1 MRKSGTLT
9 IVLFA
14 LFALLGGKAFAQKH
28 KAGDIVGI
36 WYNEEKTSKVQIYE
50 ESNKLFAK
58 IVWLKEPND
67 PATGKPKTDHL
78 NPDSKLQSNPRLGLM
93 VLKNFIFDGED
104 EWKDGTIYDP
114 NNGKTYTCHIHFSDS
129 PNVLKIRGYIGIS
142 LIGRT
147 TYWTKTIL
155 LP

>member
-9 IVLFA
+9 FVLFI
-14 LFALLGGKAFAQKH
+14 LFALLGSKTFAQKH
-28 KAGDIVGI
+28 KAGDITGI
-36 WYNEEKTSKVQIYE
+36 WYNEEKSSKLQIYE
-50 ESNKLFAK
+50 EGNKFFAK
-58 IVWLKEPND
+58 IVWLKEPID

-78 NPDSKLQSNPRLGLM
+78 NPDPKLQSTPRLGLV

-104 EWKDGTIYDP
+104 EWKNGTIYDL
-114 NNGKTYTCHIHFSDS
+114 NNGKTNSCHNHISDS

-142 LIGRT
+142 LLGRT

>member
-1 MRKSGTLT
+1 MKKSGIITFVVF
-9 IVLFA
+9 VLFA
-14 LFALLGGKAFAQKH
+14 LLSVKVIAQKH
-28 KAGDIVGI
+28 QAGDIVGI

-50 ESNKLFAK
+50 EGKKFFAK
-58 IVWLKEPND
+58 IVWLKEPID

-78 NPDSKLQSNPRLGLM
+78 NPDPKLQSIPRLGLV
-93 VLKNFIFDGED
+93 VLKNFIFDGVD

-129 PNVLKIRGYIGIS
+129 PNMLKIRGYIGIS